1 MHVAPRRAPLASA
14 ALLALA
20 ASGCVVGDLWRTR
33 ESERALAAYG
43 WIGGSVEP
51 ADGSE
56 GWLVVLVAQ
65 APCDED
71 WSLVRDA
78 LARGDAAAASADPQR
93 STALE
98 RGRGKM
104 RIVQHV
110 VLERPGAW
118 YARLAPGC
126 YAVGAFEDLDRDY
139 RYRDE
144 PALAPVHADRLIEL
158 AAGARREG
166 LALVI
171 PRDGRF
177 GVEAFD
183 PLAEQARALAVRAH
197 DDQVFASLDA
207 VAVDGQV
214 ASLADP
220 RFGEESGRLGFF
232 DIHAFAWRLGPGIY
246 FLDAYDPAKVP
257 VLFVHGA
264 MGFPQ
269 NFDALIAGLDRTRF
283 QPWVFFYPSGARLE
297 AVAHFLA
304 EQVARLGLRHGFE
317 RMAVVA
323 HSMGGLVARAFILA
337 YHERARRDPI
347 ELFVSYSTPWEGV
360 ASAGQGVERSPVIV
374 PSWRD
379 VAPGSAFLRGLFFA
393 DPERT
398 RPRRLPG
405 QVAHQ
410 LIFGVRDETIS
421 VPSAVSWPAVREA
434 RERWPLPYGHV
445 EILSSPEASQ
455 LLNESLA
462 RAFE

>member
-1 MHVAPRRAPLASA
+1 MLVAPRAAALVAA
-14 ALLALA
+14 ALLAST
-20 ASGCVVGDLWRTR
+20 ASGCVLRDLWRVR
-33 ESERALAAYG
+33 ESEQALAGRG
-43 WIGGSVEP
+43 WLGGTVEP
-51 ADGSE
+51 LDGSE
-56 GWLVVLVAQ
+56 SWLVVLVAQ
-65 APCDED
+65 LPCDED
-71 WSLVRDA
+71 WRVIRA
-78 LARGDAAAASADPQR
+78 AGARGDAPGAGVAPALRA
-93 STALE
+93 ALE
-98 RGRGKM
+98 RARGKM
-104 RIVQHV
+104 GIAQHV

-144 PALAPVHADRLIEL
+144 PALAPLHSDLLVAL
-158 AAGARREG
+158 AAGERREG
-166 LALVI
+166 IALAI
-171 PRDGRF
+171 PHDGRF
-177 GVEAFD
+177 GVDALD
-183 PLAEQARALAVRAH
+183 PVARQARTLEVRSH
-197 DDQVFASLDA
+197 EDQTFASLDA
-207 VAVDGQV
+207 VAVNGAV

-220 RFGEESGRLGFF
+220 RFGEQSGRLGFF
-232 DIHAFAWRLGPGIY
+232 DVHEFAWRLGPGIY
-246 FLDAYDPAKVP
+246 FLEPYDAAKVP

-283 QPWVFFYPSGARLE
+283 QPWIFFYPSGARLE

-304 EQVARLGLRHGFE
+304 EQVARLELRHGFA

-347 ELFVSYSTPWEGV
+347 ELFVSYATPWGGV
-360 ASAGQGVERSPVIV
+360 AAAEQGVERSPVVV

-379 VAPGSAFLRGLFFA
+379 VVPGSSFLRGLFFE
-393 DPERT
+393 DPERA
-398 RPRRLPG
+398 RPRRLPE
-405 QVAHQ
+405 QVAHE
-410 LIFGVRDETIS
+410 LIFGVLDETIS
-421 VPSAVSWPAVREA
+421 ATSAVEWPAVREA

-455 LLNESLA
+455 LLNEGLA

>member
-1 MHVAPRRAPLASA
+1 MLVASRRAALAAA

-20 ASGCVVGDLWRTR
+20 ASGCIFGELWKAR
-33 ESERALAAYG
+33 ESERALAAHG
-43 WIGGSVEP
+43 WVGGSVAP

-65 APCDED
+65 LPCDED
-71 WSLVRDA
+71 WSLLRDA
-78 LARGDAAAASADPQR
+78 VARGVAPAGSADPQLR
-93 STALE
+93 AAFE
-98 RGRGKM
+98 RVRGKL
-104 RIVQHV
+104 RIAQHV
-110 VLERPGAW
+110 VLERPGTW
-118 YARLAPGC
+118 YARLAAGC

-144 PALAPVHADRLIEL
+144 PALAPLHPDRLIEL

-177 GVEAFD
+177 AVDAID
-183 PLAEQARALAVRAH
+183 PWLQQARALAVRSH

-207 VAVDGQV
+207 VAVDGEV

-232 DIHAFAWRLGPGIY
+232 DVHGFAWRLGPGIY

-283 QPWVFFYPSGARLE
+283 QPWLFFYPSGARLE
-297 AVAHFLA
+297 AVTHFLA

-323 HSMGGLVARAFILA
+323 HSMGGLVARAFILV

-360 ASAGQGVERSPVIV
+360 AAAELGVERSPVVV

-379 VAPGSAFLRGLFFA
+379 VAPGSVFLRGLFFE